1 MDEQVYLE
9 TKIDLDTL
17 TFYLSDLPNEL
28 LLEFIQKLDERVGE
42 WDFTVLVRDH
52 FNSLDYSEVEG

>member
-52 FNSLDYSEVEG
+52 FNGLDYSEVEG